1 MSKYLH
7 LANMWI
13 LTVKNIYNQDIWGI
27 HISSM
32 RENIQNMWIEDL
44 IYIYIYIMQVLAIIS
59 RQANNSTK
67 REGVGRIGLCYHPH
81 FSHFHH
87 AKKMTNKAH

>member
-1 MSKYLH
+1 MNINSKEYLQSRRVRYTH
-7 LANMWI
+7 KL
-13 LTVKNIYNQDIWGI
+13 
-27 HISSM
+27 HE
-32 RENIQNMWIEDL
+32 REHSKHVNRIFN
-44 IYIYIYIMQVLAIIS
+44 IYIYSMQELAIIS

-87 AKKMTNKAH
+87 AKKTTNKAH

>member
-1 MSKYLH
+1 
-7 LANMWI
+7 
-13 LTVKNIYNQDIWGI
+13 
-27 HISSM
+27 
-32 RENIQNMWIEDL
+32 
-44 IYIYIYIMQVLAIIS
+44 MQVLAIIS

-67 REGVGRIGLCYHPH
+67 RDGVGRIVLCYHPH